1 MERNKLHKTKKR
13 SSLSFMKIV
22 YAMYI
27 YLIVWKIS
35 ALHIRL
41 LYFIGEK
48 KITQKCA
55 NFLCIRN
62 KLVRHSTVF
71 DPPIFDREI
80 VNQKMGLKRVTWK
93 PIPNNSLLA
102 GLPSSSF
109 HILWA
114 NCHWYEIGLF
124 DYKQSKQASNN
135 SPRIATQQNFSL
147 KTNNLLHQ
155 FWNTY
160 SFPRIFVLTTF

>member
-1 MERNKLHKTKKR
+1 MEFNGKRIKLHKTKKR
-13 SSLSFMKIV
+13 SSLSFMENCLCYVHLFDSVEKFSST
-22 YAMYI
+22 YTSS
-27 YLIVWKIS
+27 LFHWEK
-35 ALHIRL
+35 
-41 LYFIGEK
+41 K

-55 NFLCIRN
+55 NFLWICN

-114 NCHWYEIGLF
+114 NCH
-124 DYKQSKQASNN
+124 
-135 SPRIATQQNFSL
+135 
-147 KTNNLLHQ
+147 
-155 FWNTY
+155 
-160 SFPRIFVLTTF
+160 